1 MIYDMPLYR
10 PPSEAHSLIF
20 QVSLGCSYNKCKFC
34 LMYRAKR
41 FKARPF
47 DDIRADIEEM
57 AREFPHVGRV
67 FLADGDAVAC
77 KTDFLVDVLRLI
89 KSKFPRLERITSYA
103 SPQNLQRKTVAELK
117 TLREEGLDILYFGIE
132 TGDEELLKKID
143 KGVTHDEIVESAL
156 KARKTG
162 FPLSATVI
170 LGLGGKSGSK
180 RHIAETA
187 RILNEIQPEYV
198 GALTLMLGP
207 LEDWYAK
214 QMGPDWEWLDKME
227 LLGEI
232 RDLISQLDLKNSVF
246 RSNHASNYL
255 ALKGN
260 LNRDRNRL
268 LKIIDAALS
277 DPNSPLLR
285 PEEWRAL

>member
-1 MIYDMPLYR
+1 
-10 PPSEAHSLIF
+10 
-20 QVSLGCSYNKCKFC
+20 
-34 LMYRAKR
+34 
-41 FKARPF
+41 
-47 DDIRADIEEM
+47 
-57 AREFPHVGRV
+57 
-67 FLADGDAVAC
+67 
-77 KTDFLVDVLRLI
+77 
-89 KSKFPRLERITSYA
+89 
-103 SPQNLQRKTVAELK
+103 VAELK
-117 TLREEGLDILYFGIE
+117 TLREEGLDILYYGIE
-132 TGDEELLKKID
+132 TGDEELLRKID

-170 LGLGGKSGSK
+170 LGLGGRSGSK

-214 QMGPDWEWLDKME
+214 QMGPDWEWPDKME

-232 RDLISQLDLKNSVF
+232 RDLISQLDLKDSVF